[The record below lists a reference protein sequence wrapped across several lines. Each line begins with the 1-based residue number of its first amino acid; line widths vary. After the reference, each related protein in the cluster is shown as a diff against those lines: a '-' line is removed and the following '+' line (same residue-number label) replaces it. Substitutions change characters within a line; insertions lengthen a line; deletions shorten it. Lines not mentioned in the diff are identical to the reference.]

1 MATTQSNPTL
11 DHQTKNLSEA
21 TKMGTTFKLLE
32 LMLRQKLLGQGL
44 KGDPYTPLIVSY
56 AVTRACN
63 LRCLHCHVS
72 AREAM
77 PDELNLKEAMHAID
91 EMHSLGTQAVIFSG
105 GEPLLRKDFV
115 LQLVE
120 HCDDLGIIPAML
132 SNGLLMT
139 PHTALQLQE
148 AGLKAVGM
156 PIDSVVPEKHDH
168 LRNMPGTFNRT
179 VQAIKTC
186 LELDLEVVITT
197 MALKDTYSEMPK
209 RIEFLSDLGIDEV
222 AVYDLVPVGR
232 GKDVMDNA
240 MTMEQRVNLIR
251 WLQSK
256 QEDTEMT
263 FTMSGGIPL
272 YPEIACEMHR
282 NHGTKAKDLL
292 VKEFWIHKG
301 IGCHAGNMYFSL
313 RPNGDIYPCTFLPIK
328 VGNIREQS
336 LADIWRNSKVLNTLR
351 QRSTLKGKC
360 GSCEY
365 REGCG
370 GCRGRAY
377 ACTGDYL
384 ESDPV
389 CLKDLMVEEKLSPA
403 DIKRFGW
410 CVG

>member
-1 MATTQSNPTL
+1 M
-11 DHQTKNLSEA
+11 
-21 TKMGTTFKLLE
+21 LL
-32 LMLRQKLLGQGL
+32 LRQRLLGQGL
-44 KGDPYTPLIVSY
+44 KGEPGTPLIVSY

-63 LRCLHCHVS
+63 LQCIHCHVS

-77 PDELNLKEAMHAID
+77 SDELKLKEAILAIE
-91 EMHSLGTQAVIFSG
+91 EMHSLGTEAVIFSG

-115 LQLVE
+115 LQIVKY
-120 HCDDLGIIPAML
+120 CDDLGMITAML

-148 AGLKAVGM
+148 AGLKVVGM
-156 PIDSVVPEKHDH
+156 PIDSVVPEKHDYI
-168 LRNMPGTFNRT
+168 RNLSGTFDKT

-186 LELDLEVVITT
+186 LELDLEVVVTT
-197 MALKDTYSEMPK
+197 MALKDTYAEMPK
-209 RIEFLSDLGIDEV
+209 RLEFLYNLGVDEA

-240 MTMEQRVNLIR
+240 MTMEQRINLIR
-251 WLQSK
+251 WLQSR

-263 FTMSGGIPL
+263 FTMSGGTPL
-272 YPEIACEMHR
+272 YPEIAEEIHR
-282 NHGTKAKDLL
+282 NNGTKAKDLL
-292 VKEFWIHKG
+292 IKEFWIHKG

-313 RPNGDIYPCTFLPIK
+313 RSNGDVYPCTFLPIK

-336 LADIWRNSKVLNTLR
+336 LTEIWRNSPVLNSLR
-351 QRSTLKGKC
+351 QRQILKGKC
-360 GSCEY
+360 GECEY
-365 REGCG
+365 RESCG

-384 ESDPV
+384 ETDPV
-389 CLKDLMVEEKLSPA
+389 CLKEFMQQEGIAPTDV
-403 DIKRFGW
+403 KRFGW

>member
-1 MATTQSNPTL
+1 
-11 DHQTKNLSEA
+11 
-21 TKMGTTFKLLE
+21 MGTTFKLLE
-32 LMLRQKLLGQGL
+32 LLLRQKLLGQGL

-72 AREAM
+72 ARESL
-77 PDELNLKEAMHAID
+77 PDELNLKEAIHTID

-105 GEPLLRKDFV
+105 GEPLLRKNFV
-115 LQLVE
+115 LQLIE

-139 PHTALQLQE
+139 PQTVLELQE
-148 AGLKAVGM
+148 AGLKAVGL

-168 LRNMPGTFNRT
+168 LRNVPGTFNKT

-197 MALKDTYSEMPK
+197 MALKDTYTEMPK
-209 RIEFLSDLGIDEV
+209 RIEYLNGLGVDEV

-240 MTMEQRVNLIR
+240 MTMDQRVNLIK
-251 WLQSK
+251 WLQRQ

-263 FTMSGGIPL
+263 FTMSGGTPL
-272 YPEIACEMHR
+272 YPEIACEMHH

-292 VKEFWIHKG
+292 IKEFWIHNG

-313 RPNGDIYPCTFLPIK
+313 RPNGDISPCTFLPIK
-328 VGNIREQS
+328 VGNIRNQS
-336 LADIWRNSKVLNTLR
+336 LREIWQKAPLLNALR
-351 QRSTLKGKC
+351 QRQNLKGKC

-384 ESDPV
+384 ETDPV
-389 CLKDLMVEEKLSPA
+389 CLRDLLIEEKISPA

>member
-1 MATTQSNPTL
+1 M
-11 DHQTKNLSEA
+11 
-21 TKMGTTFKLLE
+21 LL
-32 LMLRQKLLGQGL
+32 LRQKLLGQGL
-44 KGDPYTPLIVSY
+44 KGEPNAPLIVSY

-63 LRCLHCHVS
+63 LQCIHCHVS
-72 AREAM
+72 AREAL
-77 PDELNLKEAMHAID
+77 PNELSLKEAKKAIE

-105 GEPLLRKDFV
+105 GEPLMRKNFV
-115 LQLVE
+115 LQLIE
-120 HCDDLGIIPAML
+120 YCTDLGLVTAML

-156 PIDSVVPEKHDH
+156 PIDSVDPEKNDYI
-168 LRNMPGTFNRT
+168 RNLPGTFKKT

-186 LELDLEVVITT
+186 LEIDLEVVVTT
-197 MALKDTYSEMPK
+197 MALKDTYAEMPK
-209 RIEFLSDLGIDEV
+209 RLEFLYDLGVDEA

-232 GKDVMDNA
+232 GKDVLGNA

-251 WLQSK
+251 WLQSR

-263 FTMSGGIPL
+263 FTMSGGTPL
-272 YPEIACEMHR
+272 YPEIAEEMHR

-292 VKEFWIHKG
+292 IKEFWVHKG
-301 IGCHAGNMYFSL
+301 IGCHAGNTYFSL
-313 RPNGDIYPCTFLPIK
+313 RSNGDVYPCTFLPIK

-336 LADIWRNSKVLNTLR
+336 LTEIWRNAPVLNALR
-351 QRSTLKGKC
+351 QRQTLKGAC

-365 REGCG
+365 RESCG

-384 ESDPV
+384 KTDPV
-389 CLKDLMVEEKLSPA
+389 CLRDFMRQEGVAPM
-403 DIKRFGW
+403 DVKRFGW

>member
-1 MATTQSNPTL
+1 
-11 DHQTKNLSEA
+11 
-21 TKMGTTFKLLE
+21 MGTTFKLLE
-32 LMLRQKLLGQGL
+32 LLLRQKLLGQGL

-72 AREAM
+72 AREAL
-77 PDELNLKEAMHAID
+77 PDELNLKEAIHTID

-105 GEPLLRKDFV
+105 GEPLLRKNFV
-115 LQLVE
+115 LQLIE

-139 PHTALQLQE
+139 PQTVLELQE
-148 AGLKAVGM
+148 AGLKAVGL

-168 LRNMPGTFNRT
+168 LRNVPGTFNKT

-197 MALKDTYSEMPK
+197 MALKDTYTEMPK
-209 RIEFLSDLGIDEV
+209 RIEYLNGLGVDEV

-240 MTMEQRVNLIR
+240 MTMDQRVNLIK
-251 WLQSK
+251 WLQRQ

-263 FTMSGGIPL
+263 FTMSGGTPL
-272 YPEIACEMHR
+272 YPEIACEMHH

-292 VKEFWIHKG
+292 IKEFWIHNG

-328 VGNIREQS
+328 VGNIRNQS
-336 LADIWRNSKVLNTLR
+336 LREIWQKAPLLNALR
-351 QRSTLKGKC
+351 QRQNLKGKC

-384 ESDPV
+384 ETDPV
-389 CLKDLMVEEKLSPA
+389 CLRDLLIEEKISPA

>member
-1 MATTQSNPTL
+1 MS
-11 DHQTKNLSEA
+11 
-21 TKMGTTFKLLE
+21 
-32 LMLRQKLLGQGL
+32 
-44 KGDPYTPLIVSY
+44 
-56 AVTRACN
+56 
-63 LRCLHCHVS
+63 
-72 AREAM
+72 
-77 PDELNLKEAMHAID
+77 DELNLKEATHAID
-91 EMHSLGTQAVIFSG
+91 EMASLGTQAVIFSG

-115 LQLVE
+115 LSLAE

-132 SNGLLMT
+132 SNGLLIT

-148 AGLKAVGM
+148 AGIKAIGI

-168 LRNMPGTFNRT
+168 LRNLPGTFNKA
-179 VQAIKTC
+179 VAAIKTC
-186 LELDLEVVITT
+186 LEIDLKVVITT
-197 MALKDTYSEMPK
+197 MALKDTYGEMPK
-209 RIEFLSDLGIDEV
+209 RIEFLKDLGVDEV

-232 GKDVMDNA
+232 GKDIMDQA
-240 MTMEQRVNLIR
+240 MTMEQRTNLIR
-251 WLQSK
+251 WLHSK

-263 FTMSGGIPL
+263 FTMSGGMPM

-292 VKEFWIHKG
+292 IKEFWIHNG

-336 LADIWRNSKVLNTLR
+336 LTEIWRNSEALKNLR
-351 QRSTLKGKC
+351 QRHTLKGKC
-360 GSCEY
+360 GGCEY

-384 ESDPV
+384 ETDPV
-389 CLKDLMVEEKLSPA
+389 CLRELMIEEKVSPG